1 MDENTTERQPRA
13 EQIQPMQTMDAVGRL
28 AGGIAHDLNN
38 ILTAV
43 SGYADL
49 ALAALPAEDPVRADI
64 LEIRR
69 AGERAALLT
78 QRLLALGRRQVL
90 APLEVDLDAYI
101 ADLGKTMRDVVGDA
115 IAVAIDHGAGGAR
128 VLVDPDQ
135 LEEAMVSLA
144 AFARDTMPDGGRLT
158 ISTAAVH
165 APEDTPSDPELA
177 PGRWLRVA
185 IADTGVG
192 MDPETR
198 AHAFEPYF
206 TKEPRGKGTG
216 LGLAIAWGIVAQCG
230 GHLALSSEQGRG
242 STFRL
247 YLPVLESGSDPG
259 S

>member
-1 MDENTTERQPRA
+1 MEENTTERQRG
-13 EQIQPMQTMDAVGRL
+13 EQIQPVQAMDAVGRL

-43 SGYADL
+43 NGYADL
-49 ALAALPAEDPVRADI
+49 VLAALPAEDPVRADI

-90 APLEVDLDAYI
+90 TPLEVDLDAFI
-101 ADLGKTMRDVVGDA
+101 ADLGNTMQDVVGEG
-115 IAVAIDHGAGGAR
+115 IVVAIHQGAGGAV
-128 VLVDPDQ
+128 VLIDPNP
-135 LEEAMVSLA
+135 LGEAMLSLA
-144 AFARDTMPDGGRLT
+144 AHARDTMPDGGRLT

-177 PGRWLRVA
+177 PGSWLRVA